1 MPRNTATH
9 AALIG
14 LAALA
19 ISLTGTAGTAA
30 AKPVSPQ
37 PGTGQ
42 TAPADRS
49 PGQTARV
56 YGTFDTGNELQ
67 DQWCEGQA
75 DIANSQSADGRDGSS
90 VETANRAN
98 QRGCK
103 LFILSE

>member
-1 MPRNTATH
+1 MLRNTATH

-42 TAPADRS
+42 TTPADRS
-49 PGQTARV
+49 PNQTARV
-56 YGTFDTGNELQ
+56 YGTFDTGNEAL
-67 DQWCEGQA
+67 DGWCESMA
-75 DIANSQSADGRDGSS
+75 DSANAESADGRDATS